1 MLAIRIPLAVVTGA
15 LFSVA
20 LFLTLWRLVSV
31 PFDVPPH
38 ETIPVITFTANRVMT
53 PIEPPR
59 PPRVQPEPPRI
70 ILARPGPGVPSEPI
84 EPIAREPTSIPRPP
98 KTGLPLGV
106 DRDPTPIIR
115 FDPKYPP
122 RAQQNGIQGWVQ
134 VRFTVTEA
142 GTVRDAVVVASEPA
156 RTFDD
161 AALDAVARWRYNPR
175 VDGGIAVERV
185 GLQALIRFT
194 LDN

>member
-1 MLAIRIPLAVVTGA
+1 MLAIRIPLAVVAGA
-15 LFSVA
+15 LFSSA
-20 LFLTLWRLVSV
+20 LFLTLWQLVGV
-31 PFDVPPH
+31 PFEVAQREEAP
-38 ETIPVITFTANRVMT
+38 IIQFTPTREMT
-53 PIEPPR
+53 PVEPRR
-59 PPRVQPEPPRI
+59 PPRVQPEPPEI
-70 ILARPGPGVPSEPI
+70 VLARPGPGVRSEPI
-84 EPIAREPTSIPRPP
+84 RPIPREPTQIIRPP

-115 FDPKYPP
+115 FDPKFPP
-122 RAQQNGIQGWVQ
+122 RAQEKGIQGWVQ
-134 VRFTVTEA
+134 VRFTVTA
-142 GTVRDAVVVASEPA
+142 VGTVRDAIVVASEPA

-161 AALDAVARWRYNPR
+161 AALEAVARWRYNPR